1 MSTYTKYE
9 RGSVWRKWDL
19 QVATNH
25 YTNYG
30 GLQIDGASL
39 DKIVNLTG
47 LTPAQ
52 INSDHRNLSDVEYEI
67 VY

>member
-1 MSTYTKYE
+1 MSTYKIRE
-9 RGSVWRKWDL
+9 RFSLRKWDL

-52 INSDHRNLSDVEYEI
+52 INSDHEFIRCRICEI